1 MGTIK
6 MPPPVKLIMSMFTG
20 ETAFFEQSLEAL
32 TEQFGPADYCST
44 RLPFAH
50 TEYYTPEFGAPL
62 QRQFITFERLVDP
75 GDLAAIKRSTN
86 ALEQRWSRAGKR
98 RVNLDPG
105 YVSAAKLVL
114 ATTKDHSHRIYLGQ
128 GIYAE
133 ITLSYHH
140 GDWQPL
146 PWTYP
151 DYASGAYRAI
161 FREVRGLYMAQLR
174 TLRRG

>member
-6 MPPPVKLIMSMFTG
+6 MPLPVKLIMSMFTG
-20 ETAFFEQSLEAL
+20 ETALFEQALEAL
-32 TEQFGPADYCST
+32 TEQFGPADYGST
-44 RLPFAH
+44 RMPFVH
-50 TEYYTPEFGAPL
+50 TEYYTPEFGASL

-75 GDLAAIKRSTN
+75 GNLVAIKHFTN
-86 ALEQRWSRAGKR
+86 ALEQCWSQEGKR
-98 RVNLDPG
+98 RMNLDPG
-105 YVSAAKLVL
+105 YVSSAKLVL

-140 GDWQPL
+140 GDWRAL

-151 DYASGAYRAI
+151 DYASDAYRAI
-161 FREVRGLYMAQLR
+161 LREVRALYMAQLQA
-174 TLRRG
+174 LRAG